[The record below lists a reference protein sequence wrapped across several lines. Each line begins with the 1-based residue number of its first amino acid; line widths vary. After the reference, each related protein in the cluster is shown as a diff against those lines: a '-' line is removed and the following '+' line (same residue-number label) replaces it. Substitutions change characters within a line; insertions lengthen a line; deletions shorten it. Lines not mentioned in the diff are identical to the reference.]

1 MSGRLLELPMSGHLL
16 ELPMSGHLLE
26 LPMSGHPRRRGT
38 PPVDL
43 LPDDGNHRSLLPLGG
58 RSWVTGQHPGPFQSL
73 SDKAVA
79 VPAERQGAAVAAV
92 LGGRIPTPAERHGG
106 GRCARWQGPYAR

>member
-1 MSGRLLELPMSGHLL
+1 MIGRLLELPMSGHLL
-16 ELPMSGHLLE
+16 ELPMSGH
-26 LPMSGHPRRRGT
+26 PRRGT

-73 SDKAVA
+73 SGKAVA
-79 VPAERQGAAVAAV
+79 V
-92 LGGRIPTPAERHGG
+92 PAERHGG
-106 GRCARWQGPYAR
+106 GRCARWQDPYAC